1 MTLKAETGHNF
12 ALSSNNKRR
21 SKVMKEIQNIIE
33 KLIDELNT
41 HENIDQYVYDLIQ
54 EIEIELVQ
62 PIEIYRNEDRFIY
75 DVQPNYNWTTIDKSG
90 EKEKE
95 KEKRGQ
101 IGENL
106 RKNNLNLEK
115 LTE

>member
-1 MTLKAETGHNF
+1 
-12 ALSSNNKRR
+12 
-21 SKVMKEIQNIIE
+21 MKKIQDILE

-62 PIEIYRNEDRFIY
+62 PIEIYRNEERFIY
-75 DVQPNYNWTTIDKSG
+75 DVQPDYNWTTIDK
-90 EKEKE
+90 KETNETKS
-95 KEKRGQ
+95 K
-101 IGENL
+101 I
-106 RKNNLNLEK
+106 NLEK

>member
-1 MTLKAETGHNF
+1 M
-12 ALSSNNKRR
+12 RQ
-21 SKVMKEIQNIIE
+21 IQNIIE

-62 PIEIYRNEDRFIY
+62 PIEIYRNEERFIY
-75 DVQPNYNWTTIDKSG
+75 DVQPDYNWTTIDK
-90 EKEKE
+90 KETNETNETKS
-95 KEKRGQ
+95 K
-101 IGENL
+101 I
-106 RKNNLNLEK
+106 NLEK

>member
-1 MTLKAETGHNF
+1 MI
-12 ALSSNNKRR
+12 
-21 SKVMKEIQNIIE
+21 EIKNIIE
-33 KLIDELNT
+33 KLYDELNT

-75 DVQPNYNWTTIDKSG
+75 DVQPNYNWTTIDQSG

-95 KEKRGQ
+95 KEKEKVGQ

-106 RKNNLNLEK
+106 QEKTLNLAK
-115 LTE
+115 LSE

>member
-1 MTLKAETGHNF
+1 
-12 ALSSNNKRR
+12 
-21 SKVMKEIQNIIE
+21 MKHIQNIIE

-75 DVQPNYNWTTIDKSG
+75 DVQPNYNWTTIDQSG

-95 KEKRGQ
+95 KEKEKVGQ

-106 RKNNLNLEK
+106 QEKTLNLAK
-115 LTE
+115 LSE

>member
-1 MTLKAETGHNF
+1 
-12 ALSSNNKRR
+12 
-21 SKVMKEIQNIIE
+21 MKQIQNIIE

-62 PIEIYRNEDRFIY
+62 PIEIYRNEERFIY
-75 DVQPNYNWTTIDKSG
+75 DVQPDYNWTTIDK
-90 EKEKE
+90 KEKNE
-95 KEKRGQ
+95 TNETKSK
-101 IGENL
+101 I
-106 RKNNLNLEK
+106 NLEK

>member
-1 MTLKAETGHNF
+1 
-12 ALSSNNKRR
+12 
-21 SKVMKEIQNIIE
+21 MKQIQNIIE

-41 HENIDQYVYDLIQ
+41 HENIDQYVYDLIEKI
-54 EIEIELVQ
+54 EIEIQQ
-62 PIEIYRNEDRFIY
+62 PIEIYRNEDRWIY
-75 DVQPNYNWTTIDKSG
+75 DVQPSYNWTTIDQSG

-95 KEKRGQ
+95 KEKEKVGQ

-106 RKNNLNLEK
+106 QEKTLNLAK

>member
-1 MTLKAETGHNF
+1 
-12 ALSSNNKRR
+12 
-21 SKVMKEIQNIIE
+21 MKQIQNSLE

-62 PIEIYRNEDRFIY
+62 PIEIYRNKERFIY
-75 DVQPNYNWTTIDKSG
+75 DVQPDYNCTTIDK
-90 EKEKE
+90 KEKNE
-95 KEKRGQ
+95 TNETKSK
-101 IGENL
+101 I
-106 RKNNLNLEK
+106 NLEK